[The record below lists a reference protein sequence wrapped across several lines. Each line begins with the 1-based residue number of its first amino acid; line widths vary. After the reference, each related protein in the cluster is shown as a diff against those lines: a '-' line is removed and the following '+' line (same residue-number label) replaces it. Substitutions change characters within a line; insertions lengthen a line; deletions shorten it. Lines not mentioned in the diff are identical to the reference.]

1 MENVKMTK
9 RPEDSIPV
17 WLLSQGSGA
26 RGTVGPSQGSL
37 LDAPV
42 IEWGPEQPGSTGRHQ
57 VSTAT
62 VTGGFLR
69 CLCGRPAQFQ
79 ASVSFPAVPALWH
92 LPAESSVRAA
102 GF

>member
-1 MENVKMTK
+1 MENVKTTK

-42 IEWGPEQPGSTGRHQ
+42 WDENLM
-57 VSTAT
+57 V
-62 VTGGFLR
+62 
-69 CLCGRPAQFQ
+69 
-79 ASVSFPAVPALWH
+79 
-92 LPAESSVRAA
+92 
-102 GF
+102 

>member
-1 MENVKMTK
+1 MENVRMTK

-42 IEWGPEQPGSTGRHQ
+42 WDENVMVQPS
-57 VSTAT
+57 
-62 VTGGFLR
+62 
-69 CLCGRPAQFQ
+69 
-79 ASVSFPAVPALWH
+79 PAVNFPLGAALATS
-92 LPAESSVRAA
+92 LKGSALFTCDFSDL
-102 GF
+102 